1 MMLRKIVMLLV
12 ILLLPGC
19 IASEQQLFGDG
30 LDLGEEFGFFTMN
43 ADDPEEGFLLIRT
56 GQNNSYE
63 MFGVDDGYS
72 PVFVNRLLSKFLV
85 LSGYSE
91 ESKEFH
97 HVVLHQRGERF
108 FMLNDGE
115 NDLGEQLEQ
124 QKEQLR
130 DAYDYKDYAYTVRD
144 HKHLEEL
151 VQKFEEAVQT
161 GFFRESEVELVQ
173 SDVAGNADRLKALRQ
188 RIEDEQK
195 S

>member
-1 MMLRKIVMLLV
+1 MLRKLVFLLLLV
-12 ILLLPGC
+12 ALPGC

-30 LDLGEEFGFFTMN
+30 LDLGEEFGFFTLN
-43 ADDPEEGFLLIRT
+43 ADDPEEGFLLVRT

-63 MFGVDDGYS
+63 MFGVDGGFS
-72 PVFVNRLLSKFLV
+72 PVFVNPLLSKFLV
-85 LSGYSE
+85 LSGYSDE
-91 ESKEFH
+91 NKEFY

-124 QKEQLR
+124 QKEQLQN
-130 DAYDYKDYAYTVRD
+130 AFDYRDYAYRVRD
-144 HKHLEEL
+144 RKHLEEL
-151 VQKFEEAVQT
+151 VQKFEKAVET

-173 SDVAGNADRLKALRQ
+173 SSVAGNADRLKALRQ

-195 S
+195 G

>member
-1 MMLRKIVMLLV
+1 MLRKLVFLLLLV
-12 ILLLPGC
+12 ALPGC

-30 LDLGEEFGFFTMN
+30 LDLGEEFGFFTLN
-43 ADDPEEGFLLIRT
+43 ADDPEEGFLLVRT

-63 MFGVDDGYS
+63 MFGVDGGFS

-85 LSGYSE
+85 LSGYSDE
-91 ESKEFH
+91 NKEFY

-115 NDLGEQLEQ
+115 NDLGEQLER
-124 QKEQLR
+124 QKEQLQN
-130 DAYDYKDYAYTVRD
+130 AFDYKEYAYRVRGR
-144 HKHLEEL
+144 KHLEEL
-151 VQKFEEAVQT
+151 VRKFEEAVET

-173 SDVAGNADRLKALRQ
+173 SSVAGNANRLKALRQ

-195 S
+195 G